1 MGFNNLNNYN
11 TIFYPCSFGVGWG
24 TSQSFT
30 VDCNRT
36 QCTFFF
42 FFCPPF
48 NETAQLPALRSSNK
62 DLLYTYYLSTHSTTA
77 NIFHLQ
83 IYYFK
88 MYLPAD
94 KTQAKLLFLP
104 RVLYLLPPVNSHPF
118 G

>member
-11 TIFYPCSFGVGWG
+11 TIFYPCPFGVGWG
-24 TSQSFT
+24 TSQNFT

-36 QCTFFF
+36 QCAFFF
-42 FFCPPF
+42 FFALLSMKHSS
-48 NETAQLPALRSSNK
+48 TSSARKQQRRSVHLPLSHSQ
-62 DLLYTYYLSTHSTTA
+62 YHCQYLPSP
-77 NIFHLQ
+77 

>member
-11 TIFYPCSFGVGWG
+11 TIFYPCPFGVGWG
-24 TSQSFT
+24 TSQNFT

-36 QCTFFF
+36 QCAFFF
-42 FFCPPF
+42 FLPSFQW
-48 NETAQLPALRSSNK
+48 NIAQLPALGSSNE
-62 DLLYTYYLSTHSTTA
+62 DLLYTYYLATHSTTA

-88 MYLPAD
+88 MYLPAH